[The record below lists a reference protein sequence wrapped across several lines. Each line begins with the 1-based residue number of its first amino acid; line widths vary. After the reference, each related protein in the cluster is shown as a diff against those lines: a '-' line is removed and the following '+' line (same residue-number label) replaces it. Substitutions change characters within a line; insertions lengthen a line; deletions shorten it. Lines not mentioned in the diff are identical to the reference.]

1 MAGVSIG
8 LVSAPPETQSRRGA
22 VPPKLRMTRGWITA
36 GITIG
41 VVLVLLVPIGAA
53 LQIVL
58 AAQFDDRTPTQ
69 AIILMDPTRV
79 WGDDSAVLSSRV
91 DHAADLYRSGVAPV
105 IMLAG
110 GAHTADAERVLLR
123 ARSVPDQDIVNFT
136 TTTDTLGSLQMI
148 AAVMSDLG
156 WSSATIVT
164 DPPNAARA
172 SAIASGFGIDAH
184 LSPAE
189 SGPGSAMTSD
199 YVGRETA
206 ALVRYYLISRWTQ
219 PQLVKAS
226 S

>member
-1 MAGVSIG
+1 VNIG
-8 LVSAPPETQSRRGA
+8 HVSAPPATPAREGSA
-22 VPPKLRMTRGWITA
+22 PPALRTARGWVTA
-36 GITIG
+36 GITVAVALI
-41 VVLVLLVPIGAA
+41 LLVPIGAVM
-53 LQIVL
+53 QIVFT
-58 AAQFDDRTPTQ
+58 AQFDDRTPTQ

-79 WGDDSAVLSSRV
+79 WGEDPAVLSSRA
-91 DHAADLYRSGVAPV
+91 DHAAELYRTGVAPV
-105 IMLAG
+105 IMLTGRAR
-110 GAHTADAERVLLR
+110 TAAAERTLLR
-123 ARSVPDQDIVNFT
+123 ARSVPDEDIVSFT
-136 TTTDTLGSLQMI
+136 TSMDTLGSLQMI

-184 LSPAE
+184 LSPAG

-206 ALVRYYLISRWTQ
+206 ALMRYYLISRWTQ
-219 PQLVKAS
+219 PQLVHAS

>member
-1 MAGVSIG
+1 MRTA
-8 LVSAPPETQSRRGA
+8 
-22 VPPKLRMTRGWITA
+22 RGWITA
-36 GITIG
+36 GITIA
-41 VVLVLLVPIGAA
+41 VALILVVPIGAA

-58 AAQFDDRTPTQ
+58 AAQFDDRTHTQ

-79 WGDDSAVLSSRV
+79 WGDDPAVLSSRA
-91 DHAADLYRSGVAPV
+91 DHAAELYRSGVAPV
-105 IMLAG
+105 IMLTGRAR
-110 GAHTADAERVLLR
+110 TAEAERLLLR
-123 ARSVPDQDIVNFT
+123 ARSVPNQDIVNFT
-136 TTTDTLGSLQMI
+136 TTMDTLGSLQMI

-226 S
+226 A

>member
-1 MAGVSIG
+1 MI
-8 LVSAPPETQSRRGA
+8 
-22 VPPKLRMTRGWITA
+22 
-36 GITIG
+36 
-41 VVLVLLVPIGAA
+41 LLVPIGAVM
-53 LQIVL
+53 QIVFT
-58 AAQFDDRTPTQ
+58 AQFDDRTPTQ

-79 WGDDSAVLSSRV
+79 WGEDPAVLSSRA
-91 DHAADLYRSGVAPV
+91 DHAAELYRTGVAPV
-105 IMLAG
+105 IMLTGRAR
-110 GAHTADAERVLLR
+110 TAAAERTLLR
-123 ARSVPDQDIVNFT
+123 ARSVPDEDIVSFT
-136 TTTDTLGSLQMI
+136 TSMDTLGSLQMI

-184 LSPAE
+184 LSPAG

-206 ALVRYYLISRWTQ
+206 ALMRYYLISRWTQ
-219 PQLVKAS
+219 PQLVHAS